1 MRPHTRGAGPW
12 RVDNASRRPWS
23 AQPGQTEGRGPRR
36 SETRSPVSGLTQA
49 RFRRPA
55 RPGRGVRRAAARV
68 REQPSVKPS
77 ASAPGS
83 RAAEA
88 LRRRA
93 LGATSGEAQRST
105 VAAEASVRARPRF
118 SSALRWGPWLALSI
132 AAAFGAVLAG
142 SALATAGCALAL
154 AGAATLLGWFAG
166 ESRRIALY
174 EEVEGRST
182 ELRRALTELEI
193 AHAETVR
200 RLSMAVEFRD
210 EDTGAHI
217 ERIGRFSRLLAEQIG
232 MEKEFCER
240 LFHAAPLH
248 DVGKVAI
255 PDAILLKP
263 GPLTP
268 EERAIVETHAEEG
281 YRLVAGSSSSI
292 LDMAATIALSHQE
305 KWDGSGYP
313 RGLKG
318 EAIPIEGRI
327 VAVADVFD
335 ALTSDRVY
343 RKAFSVDDAIEMMR
357 EQRGRHFDPVLLDA
371 FMEVLGRSGPDAR
384 EEERLDPDAL
394 VESTLETFATAL
406 ERGDAEMA
414 EGAIATAIE
423 DGISP
428 TTLHAEVIGPALRR
442 LDVLSASGEL
452 SADTEHRANTIVRR
466 VLATLYRYMTGG
478 TEPTR
483 EVVLIAGLKG
493 DEHTLGLQMV
503 HDQLAAAGYQTVFD
517 TDLDGPHVLEL
528 VEGRCPDLVVLGA
541 PSAGEEGLDAALRA
555 LRTSRPE
562 VPIVLSGPA
571 VGGSLPSERGG
582 MRVLERI
589 DQSVEAVE
597 ELLAPAAASAA

>member
-1 MRPHTRGAGPW
+1 MLPW
-12 RVDNASRRPWS
+12 
-23 AQPGQTEGRGPRR
+23 
-36 SETRSPVSGLTQA
+36 
-49 RFRRPA
+49 
-55 RPGRGVRRAAARV
+55 
-68 REQPSVKPS
+68 
-77 ASAPGS
+77 
-83 RAAEA
+83 A
-88 LRRRA
+88 LI
-93 LGATSGEAQRST
+93 G
-105 VAAEASVRARPRF
+105 VAAV
-118 SSALRWGPWLALSI
+118 LA
-132 AAAFGAVLAG
+132 AVLAG
-142 SALATAGCALAL
+142 VSLFVSGCLVALACAAI
-154 AGAATLLGWFAG
+154 ALGWRFG
-166 ESRRIALY
+166 ENGRVAL
-174 EEVEGRST
+174 EDEIEHRTS
-182 ELRRALTELEI
+182 ELKRALSELEI
-193 AHAETVR
+193 AQAETVQ

-217 ERIGRFSRLLAEQIG
+217 ERIGRFSVLLAEHIG
-232 MEKEFCER
+232 MESEFCER
-240 LFHAAPLH
+240 LQHAAPLH

-281 YRLVAGSSSSI
+281 HRLVRGSSSSI

-305 KWDGSGYP
+305 KWDGTGYP

-343 RKAFSVDDAIEMMR
+343 RKAFSVEEAVQMMR

-384 EEERLDPDAL
+384 EQLRSDPVAL
-394 VESTLETFATAL
+394 AESTLETFATAL

-442 LDVLSASGEL
+442 INVLAEAGEID
-452 SADTEHRANTIVRR
+452 ADREHRATTITRR
-466 VLATLYRYMTGG
+466 VLATLYRYMTGS

-483 EVVLIAGLKG
+483 ERVLLAGVEG

-503 HDQLAAAGYQTVFD
+503 HDQLAAAGFQTIFD
-517 TDLDGPHVLEL
+517 TDLSAERL
-528 VEGRCPDLVVLGA
+528 VEMVDSQSPDLVVVGA
-541 PSAGEEGLDAALRA
+541 TVPTDSESVELALRD
-555 LRTSRPE
+555 LRSNRPDL
-562 VPIVLSGPA
+562 PIVLGGPA
-571 VGGSLPSERGG
+571 VGGSLPRERRG

-589 DQSVEAVE
+589 DESVEAVE
-597 ELLAPAAASAA
+597 DLLATSASTASV

>member
-1 MRPHTRGAGPW
+1 MDAIQASFLKQPAGVDAPTGSDADALSKPGKVSLMRSESVIMGEDPGDGQR
-12 RVDNASRRPWS
+12 RRPR
-23 AQPGQTEGRGPRR
+23 GRG
-36 SETRSPVSGLTQA
+36 
-49 RFRRPA
+49 
-55 RPGRGVRRAAARV
+55 RALALL
-68 REQPSVKPS
+68 PS
-77 ASAPGS
+77 A
-83 RAAEA
+83 
-88 LRRRA
+88 L
-93 LGATSGEAQRST
+93 LG
-105 VAAEASVRARPRF
+105 
-118 SSALRWGPWLALSI
+118 
-132 AAAFGAVLAG
+132 GA
-142 SALATAGCALAL
+142 AL
-154 AGAATLLGWFAG
+154 AGALLAGVSLFVTLCLLALACAAIALGWRFG
-166 ESRRIALY
+166 ENGRASL
-174 EEVEGRST
+174 EEKIENRTS
-182 ELRRALTELEI
+182 ELKRALSDLEI
-193 AHAETVR
+193 AQAETVQ

-217 ERIGRFSRLLAEQIG
+217 ERIGRFSVLLAEHIG
-232 MEKEFCER
+232 LDSDFCER
-240 LFHAAPLH
+240 LKHAAPLH

-281 YRLVAGSSSSI
+281 HRLVRGSSSSI

-305 KWDGSGYP
+305 KWDGTGYP

-343 RKAFSVDDAIEMMR
+343 RKAFSVEDAIQMMR

-384 EEERLDPDAL
+384 EQLRTDPAAL
-394 VESTLETFATAL
+394 VERALETFATAL

-442 LDVLSASGEL
+442 INVVAEAGEID
-452 SADTEHRANTIVRR
+452 SERERRAMTITRR
-466 VLATLYRYMTGG
+466 VLATLYRYMTGS

-483 EVVLIAGLKG
+483 ERVLLAAVEG

-503 HDQLAAAGYQTVFD
+503 HDQLAAAGFHTIFD
-517 TDLDGPHVLEL
+517 TDLTAQRLLEMIDSQS
-528 VEGRCPDLVVLGA
+528 PDLVVVGA
-541 PSAGEEGLDAALRA
+541 TLPAGSESVEVALRD
-555 LRTSRPE
+555 LRSTRPDL
-562 VPIVLSGPA
+562 PIVLGGPA
-571 VGGSLPSERGG
+571 VGGSLPRERGG

-589 DQSVEAVE
+589 DESVEAVE
-597 ELLAPAAASAA
+597 DLLTASAPAASV

>member
-1 MRPHTRGAGPW
+1 MRSAEDGAEQLGVTPPGGDPAGAGPGRGRSTVALLACLLLGAAAVVVVAVAGVSALVAGCLVALAFAALGIGW
-12 RVDNASRRPWS
+12 RV
-23 AQPGQTEGRGPRR
+23 GQ
-36 SETRSPVSGLTQA
+36 
-49 RFRRPA
+49 
-55 RPGRGVRRAAARV
+55 
-68 REQPSVKPS
+68 
-77 ASAPGS
+77 GS
-83 RAAEA
+83 RAALEQEIDTRTSE
-88 LRRRA
+88 LKRA
-93 LGATSGEAQRST
+93 LS
-105 VAAEASVRARPRF
+105 
-118 SSALRWGPWLALSI
+118 
-132 AAAFGAVLAG
+132 
-142 SALATAGCALAL
+142 
-154 AGAATLLGWFAG
+154 
-166 ESRRIALY
+166 
-174 EEVEGRST
+174 
-182 ELRRALTELEI
+182 ELEI
-193 AHAETVR
+193 AQAETVQ

-217 ERIGRFSRLLAEQIG
+217 ERIGRFSVLLAEHIG
-232 MEKEFCER
+232 LDSDFCER
-240 LFHAAPLH
+240 LRHAAPLH

-281 YRLVAGSSSSI
+281 HRLVRGSSSSI

-305 KWDGSGYP
+305 KWDGTGYP

-318 EAIPIEGRI
+318 ETIPIEGRI

-343 RKAFSVDDAIEMMR
+343 RKAFPVEDAVQMMR

-384 EEERLDPDAL
+384 AQLRSDPTAL

-442 LDVLSASGEL
+442 IDVLSEAGNFDAER
-452 SADTEHRANTIVRR
+452 EHRANTIARR

-483 EVVLIAGLKG
+483 ERVLLAGVEG
-493 DEHTLGLQMV
+493 DRHTLGLQMV
-503 HDQLAAAGYQTVFD
+503 HDQLAAAGFQTVFE
-517 TDLDGPHVLEL
+517 TDLSAERLLATIESRSPDVL
-528 VEGRCPDLVVLGA
+528 VLGA
-541 PSAGEEGLDAALRA
+541 TAVSEDEAVDTVLSDLR
-555 LRTSRPE
+555 SSHPD

-571 VGGSLPSERGG
+571 VGGSLPRERGG
-582 MRVLERI
+582 MLVLERI
-589 DQSVEAVE
+589 DESVKAVE
-597 ELLAPAAASAA
+597 NLLATAASTASV

>member
-1 MRPHTRGAGPW
+1 VA
-12 RVDNASRRPWS
+12 WS
-23 AQPGQTEGRGPRR
+23 LLA
-36 SETRSPVSGLTQA
+36 V
-49 RFRRPA
+49 
-55 RPGRGVRRAAARV
+55 AAA
-68 REQPSVKPS
+68 
-77 ASAPGS
+77 AGI
-83 RAAEA
+83 
-88 LRRRA
+88 
-93 LGATSGEAQRST
+93 
-105 VAAEASVRARPRF
+105 
-118 SSALRWGPWLALSI
+118 ALS
-132 AAAFGAVLAG
+132 GASLAV
-142 SALATAGCALAL
+142 AGCAVVF
-154 AGAATLLGWFAG
+154 AGATLAIGWRGG
-166 ESRRIALY
+166 EKDMGVLEDEIDNRTS
-174 EEVEGRST
+174 
-182 ELRRALTELEI
+182 ELKRALSELEI
-193 AHAETVR
+193 AQAETVQ

-217 ERIGRFSRLLAEQIG
+217 ERIGRFSTLLAEHIG
-232 MEKEFCER
+232 MDSDFCER
-240 LFHAAPLH
+240 LRHAAPLH

-281 YRLVAGSSSSI
+281 HRLVRGSSSSI

-343 RKAFSVDDAIEMMR
+343 RKAFSVDEAIGMMR

-384 EEERLDPDAL
+384 EELRRDPDEL

-423 DGISP
+423 DGITP
-428 TTLHAEVIGPALRR
+428 TTLHAEVIGPSLRR
-442 LDVLSASGEL
+442 LDVLSAGGEL

-483 EVVLIAGLKG
+483 EVVLLAGIKG

-503 HDQLAAAGYQTVFD
+503 HDQLAAAGYQTIFD
-517 TDLDGPHVLEL
+517 ADLDGGRLLEL
-528 VEGRCPDLVVLGA
+528 VENRNPDLVVVGA
-541 PSAGEEGLDAALRA
+541 AGEDGLDSALRE
-555 LRTSRPE
+555 LRSAHPG

-571 VGGSLPSERGG
+571 VGGSLPRERGG

-597 ELLAPAAASAA
+597 ALLTSAAAAA

>member
-1 MRPHTRGAGPW
+1 MRRGSGPGMRPPRQPDK
-12 RVDNASRRPWS
+12 RRRPILSTLPWVLL
-23 AQPGQTEGRGPRR
+23 G
-36 SETRSPVSGLTQA
+36 
-49 RFRRPA
+49 
-55 RPGRGVRRAAARV
+55 AAA
-68 REQPSVKPS
+68 
-77 ASAPGS
+77 
-83 RAAEA
+83 
-88 LRRRA
+88 
-93 LGATSGEAQRST
+93 
-105 VAAEASVRARPRF
+105 
-118 SSALRWGPWLALSI
+118 
-132 AAAFGAVLAG
+132 
-142 SALATAGCALAL
+142 ALAAIL
-154 AGAATLLGWFAG
+154 AGASLLVAGCLVALACAGIALGWHFG
-166 ESRRIALY
+166 ENAKLAL
-174 EEVEGRST
+174 EDEIEHRTS
-182 ELRRALTELEI
+182 ELKRALSELEI
-193 AHAETVR
+193 AQAETVQ

-217 ERIGRFSRLLAEQIG
+217 ERIGRFSVLLAEYIG
-232 MEKEFCER
+232 MDSDFCER
-240 LFHAAPLH
+240 LRHAAPLH

-281 YRLVAGSSSSI
+281 HRLVRGSSSSI

-305 KWDGSGYP
+305 KWDGTGYP

-343 RKAFSVDDAIEMMR
+343 RKAFSVEEGVQMMR

-371 FMEVLGRSGPDAR
+371 FMEVLGMSGLDAR
-384 EEERLDPDAL
+384 EQLRSDPVAL

-423 DGISP
+423 DGVSP

-442 LDVLSASGEL
+442 IDVLAG
-452 SADTEHRANTIVRR
+452 AGQIDVDREHRATTITRR
-466 VLATLYRYMTGG
+466 VLATLYRYMTGS

-483 EVVLIAGLKG
+483 ERVLLAGVEG

-503 HDQLAAAGYQTVFD
+503 HDQLAAAGFHTIFD
-517 TDLDGPHVLEL
+517 TDLSAQRLLEM
-528 VEGRCPDLVVLGA
+528 VVSQSPDLVVVGA
-541 PSAGEEGLDAALRA
+541 TMPDAESVELALRD
-555 LRTSRPE
+555 LRASRPDL
-562 VPIVLSGPA
+562 PIVLGGPA
-571 VGGSLPSERGG
+571 VGGSLPRERGG

-589 DQSVEAVE
+589 DESVEAVE
-597 ELLAPAAASAA
+597 DLLATSASAASV

>member
-1 MRPHTRGAGPW
+1 MSSGQMSDTAQHSFRKGTERA
-12 RVDNASRRPWS
+12 RRPS
-23 AQPGQTEGRGPRR
+23 A
-36 SETRSPVSGLTQA
+36 VWSGL
-49 RFRRPA
+49 
-55 RPGRGVRRAAARV
+55 AA
-68 REQPSVKPS
+68 
-77 ASAPGS
+77 
-83 RAAEA
+83 
-88 LRRRA
+88 L
-93 LGATSGEAQRST
+93 
-105 VAAEASVRARPRF
+105 
-118 SSALRWGPWLALSI
+118 LAI
-132 AAAFGAVLAG
+132 AAIVGI
-142 SALATAGCALAL
+142 AL
-154 AGAATLLGWFAG
+154 AGVSAAAASCAVVLAVA
-166 ESRRIALY
+166 ALAIGY
-174 EEVEGRST
+174 YVGDIGRARLEDEIENRTS
-182 ELRRALTELEI
+182 ELKRALSELEI
-193 AHAETVR
+193 AQAETVQ

-217 ERIGRFSRLLAEQIG
+217 ERIGRFSVLLAEHIG
-232 MEKEFCER
+232 MDADFCER
-240 LFHAAPLH
+240 LRHAAPLH

-281 YRLVAGSSSSI
+281 HRLVRGSSSSI

-343 RKAFSVDDAIEMMR
+343 RKAFSIEDAVQMMR

-384 EEERLDPDAL
+384 DELRSDPA
-394 VESTLETFATAL
+394 EIAEITLETFATAL

-442 LDVLSASGEL
+442 IRVLVEEGEVDVER
-452 SADTEHRANTIVRR
+452 EHRAFTITRR

-478 TEPTR
+478 TEQTR
-483 EVVLIAGLKG
+483 ERVLLAGVEG
-493 DEHTLGLQMV
+493 DTHTLGLQMV
-503 HDQLAAAGYQTVFD
+503 HDQLAAAGYQTTFD
-517 TDLDGPHVLEL
+517 TDFSGERL
-528 VEGRCPDLVVLGA
+528 VEAVESQSPDLVVLGA
-541 PSAGEEGLDAALRA
+541 TVPGEAESLELALRD
-555 LRTSRPE
+555 LRASHPDIP
-562 VPIVLSGPA
+562 VVLGGPA
-571 VGGSLPSERGG
+571 VGGGLPRERGG
-582 MRVLERI
+582 MKVLERI
-589 DQSVEAVE
+589 DESVPAVE
-597 ELLAPAAASAA
+597 DLLASAPAASV

>member
-1 MRPHTRGAGPW
+1 MRRHSGTENDPGRRPPRRGA
-12 RVDNASRRPWS
+12 
-23 AQPGQTEGRGPRR
+23 
-36 SETRSPVSGLTQA
+36 TQWHP
-49 RFRRPA
+49 F
-55 RPGRGVRRAAARV
+55 
-68 REQPSVKPS
+68 
-77 ASAPGS
+77 
-83 RAAEA
+83 
-88 LRRRA
+88 
-93 LGATSGEAQRST
+93 
-105 VAAEASVRARPRF
+105 
-118 SSALRWGPWLALSI
+118 I
-132 AAAFGAVLAG
+132 AVLPW
-142 SALATAGCALAL
+142 ALLAL
-154 AGAATLLGWFAG
+154 AGAVGAIVAGVSLFVAGCLVALACAAVALGRHFG
-166 ESRRIALY
+166 ENGRVAL
-174 EEVEGRST
+174 EDEIEHRTS
-182 ELRRALTELEI
+182 ELKRALSELEI
-193 AHAETVR
+193 AQAETVQ

-217 ERIGRFSRLLAEQIG
+217 ERIGRFSVLLAENVG
-232 MEKEFCER
+232 MDSEFCER
-240 LFHAAPLH
+240 LKHAAPLH

-281 YRLVAGSSSSI
+281 HRLVRGSSSSI

-305 KWDGSGYP
+305 KWDGTGYP

-343 RKAFSVDDAIEMMR
+343 RKAFSIEEAVQMMR

-384 EEERLDPDAL
+384 EELRSDPVAL

-428 TTLHAEVIGPALRR
+428 TTLHAEVIGPSLRR
-442 LDVLSASGEL
+442 INVLSEAREID
-452 SADTEHRANTIVRR
+452 AEREHRATTITRR
-466 VLATLYRYMTGG
+466 VLATLYRYMTGN

-483 EVVLIAGLKG
+483 ERVLLAGVEG

-503 HDQLAAAGYQTVFD
+503 HDQLAAAGFQTIFD
-517 TDLDGPHVLEL
+517 TDLSAQRLLEM
-528 VEGRCPDLVVLGA
+528 VDSQSPDLVVVGA
-541 PSAGEEGLDAALRA
+541 TVSTDGESVELALRD
-555 LRTSRPE
+555 LRSSRPE
-562 VPIVLSGPA
+562 LPIVLGGPA
-571 VGGSLPSERGG
+571 VGGSLPRERGG

-589 DQSVEAVE
+589 DESVEAVE
-597 ELLAPAAASAA
+597 DMLATSASTASV